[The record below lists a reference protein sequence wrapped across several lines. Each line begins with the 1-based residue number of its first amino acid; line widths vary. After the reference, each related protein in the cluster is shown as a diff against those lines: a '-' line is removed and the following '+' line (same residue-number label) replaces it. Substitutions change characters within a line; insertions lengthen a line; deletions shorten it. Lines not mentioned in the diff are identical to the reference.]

1 MKRARA
7 IAARELASYFRTPAG
22 WIIVALYLFLA
33 GLFFM
38 LWTLVPGKPATMRD
52 LFMLSGWLLL
62 PVAPAITMRLIADE
76 LRTGTM
82 EGLLT
87 SPVGAASI
95 VAGKFMGACAFLAI
109 MSLPTLVHVGV
120 LFAHATPMPD
130 TGPILAG
137 YLCLALLAGLYLS
150 IGVAASSVTGNAT
163 LAFMLTFFTIL
174 GLLLAPA
181 LTGSRLLPG
190 WGAGIIDAI
199 AFAPRIGDFARG
211 VVGLGNIVYF
221 LSISGVFLLL
231 AIAIVELRRWR

>member
-22 WIIVALYLFLA
+22 WVIVALYLFLG

-38 LWTLVPGKPATMRD
+38 LWTLVPGKPASMRD

-76 LRTGTM
+76 IRAGTM

-87 SPVGAASI
+87 SPVGAAAI

-109 MSLPTLVHVGV
+109 MSLPTLVYIGV
-120 LFAHATPMPD
+120 LFAHASPMPD
-130 TGPILAG
+130 LGPILAG

-150 IGVAASSVTGNAT
+150 IGVAASCMTSNAT
-163 LAFMLTFFTIL
+163 LAFMLTFFAIL
-174 GLLLAPA
+174 GLLLAPG
-181 LTGSRLLPG
+181 LMGSRLLPA
-190 WGAGIIDAI
+190 WGTGVIEAI
-199 AFAPRIGDFARG
+199 APMPRIGDFARG
-211 VVGLGNIVYF
+211 VIALSNVVYF
-221 LSISGVFLLL
+221 LSITGVFLL
-231 AIAIVELRRWR
+231 AAVSIVEWRRWR